1 MLKLDQGTWLMPHPR
16 YKLWEEKCDQVT
28 ELLTKALLGQPIGH
42 GKKYGQGYT
51 PHIGHV
57 QGVFFDWASLKKLK
71 YGTGPPPNT
80 KIWLSPILVLPQQVI
95 NLSKTC
101 FKLV

>member
-1 MLKLDQGTWLMPHPR
+1 MSITFTLPIQQFFLPTYYR
-16 YKLWEEKCDQVT
+16 VFF
-28 ELLTKALLGQPIGH
+28 LLGLP
-42 GKKYGQGYT
+42 KK
-51 PHIGHV
+51 V
-57 QGVFFDWASLKKLK
+57 KVWNWS
-71 YGTGPPPNT
+71 PPNT